1 MRNVALA
8 ISILVNFYVIYK
20 TQEIITYHTEMEGIY
35 VHKLDSVC
43 YQSTFEI
50 AVRDSTIKALHRS
63 RDDYKRFIKRNLKT
77 KTK

>member
-1 MRNVALA
+1 
-8 ISILVNFYVIYK
+8 
-20 TQEIITYHTEMEGIY
+20 MEGVY

-63 RDDYKRFIKRNLKT
+63 RDDYKRFIKRNLKIQT
-77 KTK
+77 K